1 MSRYS
6 LEFGGFLVVGLVVNL
21 LAISCFHLLHSYFS
35 INPLYLVFPLFIVAT
50 VVSYALNAKFV
61 FTWKNYSISQLL
73 RFMAVYLTAPM
84 IQAVILMV
92 GMGFRI
98 HPTLAYLIGIAVTT
112 VSNFVL
118 LKLIVFR

>member
-1 MSRYS
+1 M
-6 LEFGGFLVVGLVVNL
+6 VVGLVVNL
-21 LAISCFHLLHSYFS
+21 LALSCFHLLHSKFL
-35 INPLYLVFPLFIVAT
+35 IDPVCLVFPLFVVAT
-50 VVSYALNAKFV
+50 IVSYALNAKFV
-61 FTWKNYSISQLL
+61 FIWKSYSISQLL

-92 GMGFRI
+92 GMELRV
-98 HPTLAYLIGIAVTT
+98 HPTFAYLIGIAVTT